1 MSEDSEERKKYTESQ
16 RDLRKFAAL
25 LAVIFVAI
33 LLCSALTGPIFD
45 RVVQPILGQDD
56 ENQHSSGAVESKQE
70 EEEAGRSND
79 PEDQELLPLLEQGE
93 STSVQNTIQ
102 YEVQDG
108 ETLPQIAIRYG
119 VAVDDIASLN
129 NLVNPYQ
136 LNPGDV
142 LIIPVR

>member
-1 MSEDSEERKKYTESQ
+1 MSEDSEERKKDTESQ
-16 RDLRKFAAL
+16 RDLRKFAVL
-25 LAVIFVAI
+25 LAVIFVVI
-33 LLCSALTGPIFD
+33 LLCSALTGPLFD
-45 RVVQPILGQDD
+45 RVVRPILGQDD
-56 ENQHSSGAVESKQE
+56 EIQHSSGAVESKQE

-93 STSVQNTIQ
+93 STSGQNAIQ

-119 VAVDDIASLN
+119 VSVDDVASLN
-129 NLVNPYQ
+129 NLVNPHQ

-142 LIIPVR
+142 LIIPVP